1 VATKNKGTVYTLGG
15 VLAGAAIGAAL
26 GLVYSRGSGDE
37 NRKALLD
44 WGQGRATDLQRKAKS
59 ELQAVQHKA
68 EDQVA
73 QVRREAE
80 QRLGTIQRTAE
91 DRLDTIRHKVEDT
104 AGSLADRTRSEAA
117 GAAERVEE
125 TIEHGLPETPD
136 SSRGL
141 GQSQNSGPA
150 L

>member
-1 VATKNKGTVYTLGG
+1 MATKNKGKGYALAG

-26 GLVYSRGSGDE
+26 GLVYSRGSGEE

-44 WGQGRATDLQRKAKS
+44 WGQGRATNLQRKAES
-59 ELQAVQHKA
+59 ELHAVQQKA
-68 EDQVA
+68 GDQIG

-104 AGSLADRTRSEAA
+104 AGSLVDRTKGEAVE
-117 GAAERVEE
+117 AAERVEE
-125 TIEHGLPETPD
+125 TVERGLPETPD
-136 SSRGL
+136 SSRSL
-141 GQSQNSGPA
+141 GQSQGTGPA